1 MIDIIMKSI
10 KVLYENYSKENKIMV
25 LEQLR
30 EQIDKELESLYGNN
44 GG

>member
-1 MIDIIMKSI
+1 MKSI
-10 KVLYENYSKENKIMV
+10 RVLYENYSKVNKIML

>member
-10 KVLYENYSKENKIMV
+10 RVLYENYSKVNKIML